1 MLPLS
6 IIVITLNEA
15 ERIGSLL
22 EDLAQQTHQDF
33 EVIVVDSNSEDET
46 CAIAQGYASRLPR
59 LHVEQ
64 MLARG
69 VCLGRNTGA
78 GLAQHQR
85 LLFWMPMCVCRLIFY
100 KKPCSIS
107 LSKILK

>member
-46 CAIAQGYASRLPR
+46 CAIA
-59 LHVEQ
+59 
-64 MLARG
+64 
-69 VCLGRNTGA
+69 
-78 GLAQHQR
+78 
-85 LLFWMPMCVCRLIFY
+85 
-100 KKPCSIS
+100 
-107 LSKILK
+107 